1 MEDLRQT
8 ELTPLDDHAKCKKN
22 STIQAQWAGNQSVKA
37 IRSDCESL
45 KNCLEDVLGKFDGSY
60 GLEELFQTMVDQ
72 YKDVFDGSVELN
84 PMIGPKYEIELK
96 DELIRLLHLN
106 VPRKTPFAL

>member
-1 MEDLRQT
+1 
-8 ELTPLDDHAKCKKN
+8 
-22 STIQAQWAGNQSVKA
+22 
-37 IRSDCESL
+37 
-45 KNCLEDVLGKFDGSY
+45 
-60 GLEELFQTMVDQ
+60 MVDQ